1 MSQLFDSIFNSKIT
15 KILAQAVFP
24 VQEKTEKVLNLR
36 NENIGSNLALSARG
50 IG

>member
-1 MSQLFDSIFNSKIT
+1 M
-15 KILAQAVFP
+15 AQAVFP
-24 VQEKTEKVLNLR
+24 VQDKTEKVLNLR